1 MNQAPFNIEIQS
13 FSKEIEA
20 FLDGAVLG
28 SPGGIR
34 YQVYRLDSMQHG
46 QENTFYLSVYRRST
60 LVGVVGLVK
69 RYSVKQ
75 RPWVYIRYL
84 FIPNGRSKQGKN
96 HVARR
101 SSNNPHRNASRNSLL
116 ERMIRDEITQWIIDF
131 QKVEHSNNGDY
142 EDTVNHDEVSWP
154 HTWAYAFVE
163 SKNQQ
168 SLNLCNRFGFETQ
181 QLAETIV
188 FHRFKPKQSAKIK
201 KLGRE
206 KLKVLKPKLEHFYES
221 FAAFHTKGLEIQGTH
236 WVYLENGVEKAY
248 LRTMR
253 HRWDIE
259 ELPGYVRL
267 LKKLK
272 LHQAPFVKDM
282 IPSDNFEFLSFDY
295 LWCGPGYE
303 ANIQEI
309 MEHALSVEGLH
320 TGLSW
325 WSVRS
330 SFYQRL
336 KRIISWGILN
346 RIQGPVPLKIMGQ
359 AYGKQSSKGS
369 FPEDAVFINAH
380 DMT

>member
-1 MNQAPFNIEIQS
+1 MSQAPFNIEIQS

-20 FLDGAVLG
+20 FLDGTVLG

-34 YQVYRLDSMQHG
+34 YRVYRLDSMQYG
-46 QENTFYLSVYRRST
+46 QENTFYLSVYRRAT

-69 RYSVKQ
+69 RYSIKQ
-75 RPWVYIRYL
+75 TPWVYIRYL

-96 HVARR
+96 YMAKLG
-101 SSNNPHRNASRNSLL
+101 SNSAHRNASRNSLF
-116 ERMIRDEITQWIIDF
+116 ERMIRDEITQWITDV
-131 QKVEHSNNGDY
+131 QKVEHGKNGVY
-142 EDTVNHDEVSWP
+142 EDTVDHDAVSWS

-168 SLNLCNRFGFETQ
+168 SLNMCNRFGFEAQ
-181 QLAETIV
+181 QQAETIV
-188 FHRFKPKQSAKIK
+188 FYRFRPKKSVKIK

-206 KLKVLKPKLEHFYES
+206 ELKVFKSKLERFYEG
-221 FAAFHTKGLEIQGTH
+221 FAAFHTEGLERQGTH
-236 WVYLENGVEKAY
+236 WVYLENGAEKAY

-259 ELPGYVRL
+259 ELPGYVSL
-267 LKKLK
+267 LKKLN
-272 LHQAPFVKDM
+272 LHQAPFLKEM

-295 LWCGPGYE
+295 LWCEPGYE
-303 ANIQEI
+303 VSIQKI

-336 KRIISWGILN
+336 KRKISWGILN
-346 RIQGPVPLKIMGQ
+346 RIQGPVPLNIMGQ
-359 AYGKQSSKGS
+359 AYGKQSSIES
-369 FPEDAVFINAH
+369 FPEAAVFINAH

>member
-1 MNQAPFNIEIQS
+1 
-13 FSKEIEA
+13 
-20 FLDGAVLG
+20 
-28 SPGGIR
+28 
-34 YQVYRLDSMQHG
+34 
-46 QENTFYLSVYRRST
+46 
-60 LVGVVGLVK
+60 
-69 RYSVKQ
+69 
-75 RPWVYIRYL
+75 
-84 FIPNGRSKQGKN
+84 
-96 HVARR
+96 
-101 SSNNPHRNASRNSLL
+101 
-116 ERMIRDEITQWIIDF
+116 MIRDEITQWIIDF
-131 QKVEHSNNGDY
+131 QKVEHNNNGDY
-142 EDTVNHDEVSWP
+142 EDTVNHNEVSWP

-168 SLNLCNRFGFETQ
+168 SLNLCNRFGFEAQ

-188 FHRFKPKQSAKIK
+188 FHRFKPKKSAKIK

-206 KLKVLKPKLEHFYES
+206 ELKVFKPKLERFYES
-221 FAAFHTKGLEIQGTH
+221 FAAFHTEGLEIQGTH
-236 WVYLENGVEKAY
+236 WVYLENGVEIAY

-253 HRWDIE
+253 HRWDIA

-272 LHQAPFVKDM
+272 LHQAPFVKNM

-295 LWCGPGYE
+295 LWCEPGYE
-303 ANIQEI
+303 ANIQKI
-309 MEHALSVEGLH
+309 MEHALCVEGLH

-336 KRIISWGILN
+336 KRKISWGILN

-359 AYGKQSSKGS
+359 AYGKQSSTES